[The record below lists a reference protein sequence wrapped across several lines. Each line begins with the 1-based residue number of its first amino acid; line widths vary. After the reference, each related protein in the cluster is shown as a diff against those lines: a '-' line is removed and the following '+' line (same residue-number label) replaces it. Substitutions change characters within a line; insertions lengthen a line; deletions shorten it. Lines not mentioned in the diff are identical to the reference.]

1 MYARWTVSELCICT
15 SQFSE
20 DDTKIYLTAGEQA
33 HVKAFSLTV
42 PETPSSSTTHPKLPS
57 DIVPVALTHLHA
69 VSSIQPL
76 SSGRLLFTQNS
87 FQSPNN
93 VFVLRNLD
101 SPQSPLQLD
110 QITRFAE
117 ESLNGK
123 GLDPGENFWF
133 EGAEGK
139 QVQGWALRPKGWKE
153 GQSKKYPVVLL
164 IHGGPQGAWQDQW
177 STRWNPNGEFCS
189 YVEILVRVMNKFC
202 V

>member
-1 MYARWTVSELCICT
+1 M
-15 SQFSE
+15 
-20 DDTKIYLTAGEQA
+20 
-33 HVKAFSLTV
+33 
-42 PETPSSSTTHPKLPS
+42 
-57 DIVPVALTHLHA
+57 
-69 VSSIQPL
+69 
-76 SSGRLLFTQNS
+76 
-87 FQSPNN
+87 
-93 VFVLRNLD
+93 FVLRNLD

-189 YVEILVRVMNKFC
+189 CVEFWVRVMDKFC